1 MRPKFLFMETE
12 VYYAGKTINI
22 NPKAGEVIE
31 DLKKYG
37 LEVAVTLPSRVTQK
51 DVLDAQR

>member
-1 MRPKFLFMETE
+1 METE